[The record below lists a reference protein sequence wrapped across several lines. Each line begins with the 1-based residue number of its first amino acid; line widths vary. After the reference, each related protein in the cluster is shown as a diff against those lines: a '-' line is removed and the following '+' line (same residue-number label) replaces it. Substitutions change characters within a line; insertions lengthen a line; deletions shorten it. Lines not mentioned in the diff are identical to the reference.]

1 MLHVYIVQDLR
12 HCKHCLVHKE
22 WNVHESKED
31 MEMSDDLMDEV
42 MYDGLMDEVMY
53 DGLMNKEM
61 CAENVHVYCD
71 KFLQNVDEEDMVRT
85 MLVSC
90 RSWMIWIWC
99 RILPRDRWGM
109 YRTMWWRYS
118 TC

>member
-42 MYDGLMDEVMY
+42 MYVDLMDEVMYDGLMDEVMY

-71 KFLQNVDEEDMVRT
+71 KFLQHVDEEDMVSD
-85 MLVSC
+85 MLDYAGELQKLDDMDMVQ
-90 RSWMIWIWC
+90 
-99 RILPRDRWGM
+99 D
-109 YRTMWWRYS
+109 TA
-118 TC
+118 